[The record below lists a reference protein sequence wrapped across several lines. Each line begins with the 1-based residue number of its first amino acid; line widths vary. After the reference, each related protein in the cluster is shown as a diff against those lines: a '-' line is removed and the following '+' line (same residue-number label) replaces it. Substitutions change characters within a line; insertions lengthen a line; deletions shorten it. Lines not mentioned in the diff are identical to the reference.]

1 MGAKRPADREAV
13 SLATSAI
20 LHGFYHGSGA
30 RIKRRKKGEEKKE
43 DFRGFDCLVL
53 RGFARGTPPTTPDR
67 HVPTGSAPRGRARV
81 LLLSA
86 ESCVLF
92 RGFIRF

>member
-1 MGAKRPADREAV
+1 MKNPPPSSRCHER
-13 SLATSAI
+13 L
-20 LHGFYHGSGA
+20 FYHGGGA

-92 RGFIRF
+92 RGFVRF